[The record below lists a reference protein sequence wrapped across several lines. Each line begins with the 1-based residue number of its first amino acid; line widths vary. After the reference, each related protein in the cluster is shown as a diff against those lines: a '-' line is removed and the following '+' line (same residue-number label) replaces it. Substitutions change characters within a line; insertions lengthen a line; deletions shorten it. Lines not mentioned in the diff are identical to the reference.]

1 MVEMLRDLLERAD
14 GELAEPSVTA
24 STQEER
30 AWYPEDLVGGG

>member
-1 MVEMLRDLLERAD
+1 MVEILRDLIERS

-30 AWYPEDLVGGG
+30 AWYPEDFVQEA